1 MARADLP
8 IPPIPSIARTTAD
21 PGLAGSSTASSS
33 QSTSGRRPVN
43 SWTWR
48 GSSRGVAWAGGPWLG
63 ATATFGSRASSG
75 WSAAPAGGPRRG
87 RWSPSVTHTGWYPAV
102 GRCRRRRAA
111 PPRRGPARTPA
122 ARRPSPARRQGWP
135 PHLGAQQPCDVVD
148 GLAGVAVGISASPA
162 CTTSRTRSRR
172 AAGASWLSAASCSS
186 TGTSGCSSRVVGT
199 SAATRSSTRRRCRP
213 GGPVPG
219 RRGPARGPGR
229 AGGAGGPAPGR
240 GWDPSTPRV

>member
-75 WSAAPAGGPRRG
+75 WVGRPG
-87 RWSPSVTHTGWYPAV
+87 RWAQARALVSFSVTHTGWYPA
-102 GRCRRRRAA
+102 GSM
-111 PPRRGPARTPA
+111 
-122 ARRPSPARRQGWP
+122 PS
-135 PHLGAQQPCDVVD
+135 
-148 GLAGVAVGISASPA
+148 
-162 CTTSRTRSRR
+162 
-172 AAGASWLSAASCSS
+172 
-186 TGTSGCSSRVVGT
+186 
-199 SAATRSSTRRRCRP
+199 
-213 GGPVPG
+213 
-219 RRGPARGPGR
+219 
-229 AGGAGGPAPGR
+229 
-240 GWDPSTPRV
+240 